1 MDSTPKPGDRLTSPA
16 TIGSIVGV
24 TIGVVAVVFVAGLV
38 FYVVWYKKKMA
49 QKEQQEQQ
57 MGESVNDFLK
67 MGQSRPLCICFSLFL
82 LRTKTANF
90 LIRVN
95 GPSNK

>member
-1 MDSTPKPGDRLTSPA
+1 MDSTTKPADRLTSPA

-57 MGESVNDFLK
+57 MGESVNAFLK
-67 MGQSRPLCICFSLFL
+67 MGQLRPLCICFSHFL
-82 LRTKTANF
+82 LRTKNASF

-95 GPSNK
+95 GPSIK